1 MAETASRW
9 THPLQIE
16 APDPGPDPGPD
27 PAHASAAQALSDWL
41 TQADTA
47 QTALLADQRLAD
59 DYDWIWPS
67 HARLVAALAT
77 PIVATPHTT
86 YDPHPQ
92 GPFKAALLHSRTG
105 DHLRYCEG
113 YRVPLNTTS
122 PLTASP
128 RHAWVRDVFSGEL
141 HDQHSPPSGPT
152 LYLGLEFTPGLL
164 RWFLH
169 QQQPH
174 PLLDRAQHLATLDP
188 TRGTA
193 GDPDTNQPPS
203 HHDNQ
208 PDPEQPLD
216 AHDAVQTAREALAR
230 LRTPSPQRSR
240 RDAVFMGVLDHVG
253 PGVLALRDGLVFP
266 SSPPPR
272 PKKKPKVTPAPDPAF
287 DVISGFGDPPPF

>member
-1 MAETASRW
+1 MPQRCDTLTLMVETAAHW
-9 THPLQIE
+9 THPLQFE
-16 APDPGPDPGPD
+16 ATTTD

-59 DYDWIWPS
+59 DYEWIWPS

-77 PIVATPHTT
+77 PLVCIPHATYET
-86 YDPHPQ
+86 HPQ
-92 GPFKAALLHSRTG
+92 GPFKAALLHSRT
-105 DHLRYCEG
+105 DEHLRYCEG

-122 PLTASP
+122 PLTTSP
-128 RHAWVRDVFSGEL
+128 RHAWVRDIVSGEL
-141 HDQHSPPSGPT
+141 HDEHATWSGPT
-152 LYLGLEFTPGLL
+152 LYLGLAFTPGLL

-174 PLLDRAQHLATLDP
+174 PLLDP
-188 TRGTA
+188 TDGLA
-193 GDPDTNQPPS
+193 GDPTPSQPAINR
-203 HHDNQ
+203 DDQ
-208 PDPEQPLD
+208 RDPGQPLD

-230 LRTPSPQRSR
+230 LRTPSPTRSR
-240 RDAVFMGVLDHVG
+240 RDPVFMGVLDHVG

-266 SSPPPR
+266 PSPPPR
-272 PKKKPKVTPAPDPAF
+272 PKKKPKTAPPPAPAF